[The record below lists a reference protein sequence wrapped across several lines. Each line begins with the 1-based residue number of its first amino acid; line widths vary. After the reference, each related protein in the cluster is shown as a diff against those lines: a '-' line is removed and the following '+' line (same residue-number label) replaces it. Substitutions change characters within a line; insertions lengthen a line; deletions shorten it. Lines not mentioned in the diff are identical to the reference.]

1 MSGFALEFK
10 AILLCCAEFFKH
22 CVVLLCPRV
31 SGDFVEVCKIYQTLS
46 CFAFEFL
53 RFLGGFLCKIPQK
66 LFNAIFQPKGADRK
80 HKTDR
85 EKMDKRTEAEKV
97 NCNIC
102 NICNNCSLY
111 QNKKL
116 IDVIH

>member
-1 MSGFALEFK
+1 MQNSSN
-10 AILLCCAEFFKH
+10 I
-22 CVVLLCPRV
+22 VLLRPRV
-31 SGDFVEVCKIYQTLS
+31 SGDFVELCKIYQTLS
-46 CFAFEFL
+46 CFAFEFS
-53 RFLGGFLCKIPQK
+53 RFLGGFLVQNSSK
-66 LFNAIFQPKGADRK
+66 LFYAIFQPKGADRK

-102 NICNNCSLY
+102 NNCSLY
-111 QNKKL
+111 PNKKL